1 MVYLYANLPR
11 DTAPQKT
18 EKERAAGGG
27 ACVTGHTPY
36 CYYHHHYYYVVIVIV
51 LHAVIADGAQWGEN
65 DRRPPGL
72 SAIGRLVNVR
82 GRVTMTEKQ
91 AVADVYALRLC
102 TIIII
107 IVVISMTFHPRCVRA
122 CVRRPWPVL
131 RRHPRVRVVC
141 FRTGLCMCACCLR
154 RAHQKRIHIF
164 RTRRHGVFCNTHLFE
179 QQYILGIPPKG
190 DKLCIFFF

>member
-1 MVYLYANLPR
+1 MVYLCLNLPR
-11 DTAPQKT
+11 ETAPQKT
-18 EKERAAGGG
+18 EKDRAAGGG

-72 SAIGRLVNVR
+72 SAIGPLANVR

-91 AVADVYALRLC
+91 AAADVYAPRRG
-102 TIIII
+102 TMIIII
-107 IVVISMTFHPRCVRA
+107 TVVISMTFHPRCVCA

-131 RRHPRVRVVC
+131 RRTHVVIPESFTFGSAFACVHVGGLPPWRTPKVRLYFSC
-141 FRTGLCMCACCLR
+141 S
-154 RAHQKRIHIF
+154 
-164 RTRRHGVFCNTHLFE
+164 
-179 QQYILGIPPKG
+179 
-190 DKLCIFFF
+190 